1 MFLELPDLKPRN
13 PYISLALDEAIALH
27 YGKAGGYNGPGVRAV
42 VRVWTN
48 PYSIILGRT
57 CRVEKNLTAEY
68 LERFQVS
75 QKKEIWSARPL
86 LCRRSSGGGTVLHG
100 PGNLNYTITVSVDD
114 FPELFSLRRSY
125 EVFLGVVIR
134 GLEAQGVTARQ
145 MGLSDLVIDERDGVP
160 RKISGNAQFRKA
172 GMISHHGT
180 LLTRSDLI
188 PFISRYLTHPPEEPD
203 YRQGRTHESFLGS
216 LPEHFDLSSFYNF
229 LVSEVSHLVG
239 AKSDGLVPAEDR
251 KRIFSLARKLVRTRY
266 GRPDWIMN
274 GKLEGTVQ
282 GSRRASGRAAQY
294 GSR

>member
-13 PYISLALDEAIALH
+13 PYMSLALDEAVAL
-27 YGKAGGYNGPGVRAV
+27 YFGKGNGRRNARAIVRF
-42 VRVWTN
+42 WTN

-57 CRVEKNLTAEY
+57 CQVAKNLIPEY
-68 LERFQVS
+68 IERFQVS
-75 QKKEIWSARPL
+75 QKKEVWSARPL

-100 PGNLNYTITVSVDD
+100 PGNLNYTITISVED
-114 FPELFSLRRSY
+114 FPELFSLRKSY
-125 EVFLGVVIR
+125 EVFLGFVIR
-134 GLEAQGVTARQ
+134 GLEARGIVARQ
-145 MGLSDLVIDERDGVP
+145 MGLSDLDIDEADGIP
-160 RKISGNAQFRKA
+160 RKISGNAQFRKS

-229 LVSEVSHLVG
+229 LVSEVSNLVG
-239 AKSDGLVPAEDR
+239 QGSAGIIPADDR
-251 KRIFSLARKLVRTRY
+251 KQIFSLARNLVRTRY
-266 GRPDWIMN
+266 GRSDWIMN

-282 GSRRASGRAAQY
+282 GSRRASG
-294 GSR
+294 